1 MPIIGTEPIPIVMVE
16 GDARARGQEHGSLA
30 RARVQQNVE
39 KYMERFSHFAG
50 LSRDKARASAEEYAA
65 PIREYDAEM
74 LDEIEGIA
82 EGAECDL
89 RDVLSVNCRSE
100 LMFGGGS
107 AAECTSFGLQPE
119 ATGNGHTYVGQN
131 WDWSSDVR
139 ETLIVLV
146 IKQPPRPTVV
156 LLDEAGM
163 IGRMG
168 INSAGIALSTN
179 TLIAE
184 GARIGVPYNALLRG
198 ILNASSMS
206 EAIGALVRPERA
218 LGANFLLGDGGGQV
232 LDIEAT
238 AESIDYLAP
247 RGGIITHGNHFAG
260 ARHRGRDMSL
270 ERFPDSL
277 YRECRLRDTLAPD
290 APELSEEH
298 MKEALRDA
306 YGYPNAICRSVDP
319 SIDAT
324 DQIETVA
331 SIIMDATERR
341 FLLAAG
347 RPDEEPYYEFAVDAL
362 AEGSVAI
369 PA

>member
-1 MPIIGTEPIPIVMVE
+1 MPIIGTEPMPVVLVE
-16 GDARARGQEHGSLA
+16 GDARARGQEHGSLT
-30 RARVQQNVE
+30 RARVKQNVE
-39 KYMERFSHFAG
+39 KYTERFAHFAG
-50 LSRDKARASAEEYAA
+50 LSRDEARARATEYTDA
-65 PIREYDAEM
+65 IRDYDPAM
-74 LDEIEGIA
+74 LEEIEGIA

-89 RDVLSVNCRSE
+89 RDVLAINCRSE
-100 LMFGGGS
+100 LMFSAGS

-119 ATGNGHTYVGQN
+119 ATANGHTYVGQN
-131 WDWSSDVR
+131 WDWAPDVR
-139 ETLIVLV
+139 ETLILLV

-156 LLDEAGM
+156 LLDEAGL

-198 ILNASSMS
+198 ILNSASMA
-206 EAIGALVRPERA
+206 EAIGALVRPQRA

-238 AESIDYLAP
+238 AENVDYLAP
-247 RGGIITHGNHFAG
+247 REGLITHGNHFAG

-277 YRECRLRDTLAPD
+277 YRECRLRDALLAASP
-290 APELSEEH
+290 PLSEEE
-298 MKEALRDA
+298 MREALCDR
-306 YGYPNAICRSVDP
+306 YGHPNAICRSVDP
-319 SIDAT
+319 AIDPT

-331 SIIMDATERR
+331 SIVMDATERR

-347 RPDEEPYYEFAVDAL
+347 RPDENPYFEFTVDRL
-362 AEGSVAI
+362 AEGNVAM
-369 PA
+369 AA